1 MGAGSTPSSSFP
13 CSDEDV
19 LLEALRGVEGES
31 EFAVYEDPAP
41 NPARRPATP
50 PPRAPLT
57 ERRDLMEAVSPP
69 ASPSPDTSY
78 LAGKAYQALS
88 FGDWGAYMRHK
99 RAKLRVQ
106 DAELAASAPASR
118 ALAGCVLYVNGRT
131 DPPYAELRRLVLA
144 HGGQCLP
151 YLDRKRDCTHIVA
164 STLPPKKR
172 AEFRHYRV
180 VRPAWV
186 LESCRLGR
194 PADWTQFR
202 IDGMDQGATLT
213 AHWAPAAPAA
223 DEAED
228 LAAPHAR
235 AARLLASEAWR
246 ASHTAASPHF
256 LRGYYEHSR
265 LHHLSTWKANLQE
278 LVAHASSET
287 GACAPLLPASVP
299 RTLMHVD
306 FDSFF
311 VSVGL
316 RDRPALRGQPV
327 AVCHATGPP
336 SAVPSTAEIA
346 SCNYVARAQ
355 GVRNGMS
362 LGHARRC
369 CGALQTIPYTMEAYY
384 TTSLQF
390 YAILLGLADVL
401 QVVSVDE
408 ALIDVSALLH
418 RLETAWADDTRAH
431 PTGALH
437 ELETHFRARRAGT
450 DVPAAALA
458 EAIRTLIRTATQCEA
473 SIGVGANVLQARL
486 ATRRAKPSGSFVLQ
500 GPDVL
505 PLLRALDVGD
515 VWGVGARLQARFAAW
530 LGTTNVGA
538 ILDTSSEQAFVQQWG
553 PKHGARLWAQF
564 HGRDTDQLRGTH
576 ERQSVGTHVT
586 WGVRL
591 SSEAELRTFVDGL
604 CDEVAQRQARLG
616 VVGTHV
622 SVQVLQRDASRGEAP
637 KFLGH
642 GPCIAHNRSVRHR
655 IPDAATLR
663 RCVWTMVQAIGLA
676 PVDVR
681 GISMSVS
688 KWERTGSTLEAWWAR
703 RAPAADG
710 GGARPEPGAAPDA
723 PVLPAPDDASALRNA
738 EPHDAPAVPRAVPDD
753 APAAPDDA
761 PAAPDDAPAAPH
773 DAPALPSATP
783 VQVPPAS
790 QLDPQVLAHLPTPMR
805 AQIEAVLAERR
816 TPALPSSPAPTT
828 PSKRR
833 RSSASPRTPRR
844 ASSTSP
850 GRQARLSA
858 YFSPTRRAQSDT
870 LRAAQARGWD
880 VDVFSALPPALQA
893 DLLQEPAPREPRPA
907 RRASAPAR
915 TAAAA
920 RRLAAESA
928 VQHEAHIRRAAGAYA
943 ADDAVQCAAA
953 RPAEEGV
960 QPRASLVEVD
970 ARHPLYASW
979 PGASLSP
986 AAPLDALRAQ
996 LRAWHGACAHAAPR
1010 AGDVALVQRLLD
1022 VCVQAQALD
1031 KVQGVL
1037 GWWRA
1042 LCADAHPAWRA
1053 AWARVHAHVQ
1063 AHMSAQYGAT
1073 LAG

>member
-19 LLEALRGVEGES
+19 LLEALRGVE
-31 EFAVYEDPAP
+31 EFDVYEDAP
-41 NPARRPATP
+41 PSS
-50 PPRAPLT
+50 PPR
-57 ERRDLMEAVSPP
+57 
-69 ASPSPDTSY
+69 SPSPDTSY
-78 LAGKAYQALS
+78 LAGEAYQALS
-88 FGDWGAYMRHK
+88 FGDWGGYMRHK

-106 DAELAASAPASR
+106 DAELAASAQVSR
-118 ALAGCVLYVNGRT
+118 ALEGCVVYVNGRT
-131 DPPYAELRRLVLA
+131 DPPYAELRRMILA
-144 HGGQCLP
+144 HGGQCIP

-172 AEFRHYRV
+172 AEFRRYRV

-202 IDGMDQGATLT
+202 VEGMHGPTLT
-213 AHWAPAAPAA
+213 AHWPAPANDADPAQ
-223 DEAED
+223 
-228 LAAPHAR
+228 AR
-235 AARLLASEAWR
+235 AARLLSSEAWR

-278 LVAHASSET
+278 LVARASSES
-287 GACAPLLPASVP
+287 GAHAPLLPPSVP

-311 VSVGL
+311 VNVGL
-316 RDRPALRGQPV
+316 RDRPALVGQPV
-327 AVCHATGPP
+327 AVCHAAGQP
-336 SAVPSTAEIA
+336 SAAPSTAEIA
-346 SCNYVARAQ
+346 SCNYIARAQ

-362 LGHARRC
+362 LGHARQC
-369 CGALQTIPYTMEAYY
+369 CAALVTIPYTMEAYY
-384 TTSLQF
+384 ATSLQF
-390 YAILLGLADVL
+390 YALLLGLADVL
-401 QVVSVDE
+401 EVVSVDE
-408 ALIDVSALLH
+408 ALIDVSGLLH
-418 RLETAWADDTRAH
+418 RLETAWTDSAPPD
-431 PTGALH
+431 GA
-437 ELETHFRARRAGT
+437 LETHFRAHRADT
-450 DVPAAALA
+450 DIPAAALA
-458 EAIRTLIRTATQCEA
+458 EAIRTLIRTATRCEA

-500 GPDVL
+500 EPDVL
-505 PLLRALDVGD
+505 PFLRALDVGD

-530 LGTTNVGA
+530 LGTTHVGT
-538 ILDTSSEQAFVQQWG
+538 ILDTSSEHAFVQQWG

-591 SSEAELRTFVDGL
+591 SSEAELRAFVDGL

-642 GPCIAHNRSVRHR
+642 GPCIAHNRSMRHR
-655 IPDAATLR
+655 IPDAPALR
-663 RCVWTMVQAIGLA
+663 RCVWSMVQAVGLE

-681 GISMSVS
+681 GVSISVS
-688 KWERTGSTLEAWWAR
+688 KWERAGSTLEACWAR
-703 RAPAADG
+703 RPLEEQPALPEAPAHAT
-710 GGARPEPGAAPDA
+710 PEAAPDTA
-723 PVLPAPDDASALRNA
+723 
-738 EPHDAPAVPRAVPDD
+738 
-753 APAAPDDA
+753 
-761 PAAPDDAPAAPH
+761 
-773 DAPALPSATP
+773 PSATP

-790 QLDPQVLAHLPTPMR
+790 QLDSQVLVHLPTPMR
-805 AQIEAVLAERR
+805 AQIEAVLAERA
-816 TPALPSSPAPTT
+816 TPALPSAPPSAPPSPAPTT

-833 RSSASPRTPRR
+833 ASASPRTPR
-844 ASSTSP
+844 ASPSP
-850 GRQARLSA
+850 GRQSRLSA
-858 YFSPTRRAQSDT
+858 YFSPTRRARSDA
-870 LRAAQARGWD
+870 LREAQARGWD
-880 VDVFSALPPALQA
+880 MDVFAALPPALQA
-893 DLLQEPAPREPRPA
+893 DLLHDTPREARV
-907 RRASAPAR
+907 RRAPAPAR
-915 TAAAA
+915 TAAAQ
-920 RRLAAESA
+920 RRMAAEAA
-928 VQHEAHIRRAAGAYA
+928 VRHEAHIRRAAGAL
-943 ADDAVQCAAA
+943 ADDAVQRAAA
-953 RPAEEGV
+953 RPAQGGV

-970 ARHPLYASW
+970 APHPLYASW
-979 PGASLSP
+979 ACASLSP

-996 LRAWHGACAHAAPR
+996 LHAWHRACAHAAPR
-1010 AGDVALVQRLLD
+1010 AGDVAQVQRMLE

-1042 LCADAHPAWRA
+1042 LSADAHPAWRT
-1053 AWARVHAHVQ
+1053 AWARVQAHVQ
-1063 AHMSAQYGAT
+1063 ARMAAQYGAT
-1073 LAG
+1073 LAA